1 MGVLT
6 GALTGAPIGVP
17 IGELTGAPIAV
28 PSCPC
33 CIGPRTLAPG
43 LENLG
48 TFKAVNKY
56 NMMVFNF

>member
-6 GALTGAPIGVP
+6 GALTGVPIGVP
-17 IGELTGAPIAV
+17 IGALTGAPIGFPA
-28 PSCPC
+28 CP
-33 CIGPRTLAPG
+33 GPRTLAPG